1 MDLNQIKNDIRQ
13 KDLLELAYLVK
24 ENYESIE
31 ISKSEG
37 YKVKP
42 FY

>member
-13 KDLLELAYLVK
+13 KDLLELANIVK
-24 ENYESIE
+24 ENYESME